1 VIGLALAC
9 VVLVLAVVAAL
20 AVPMFRR
27 SSILPERAQYDRAVY
42 RDQLEEV
49 DRDVARGV
57 LTAEEA
63 ASARLEIQRRL
74 LATQTGKTWKIGDT
88 ARGPWMA
95 VVACLFVVGAAGGL
109 YAWLGAPGMPDTPAG
124 SPAAKAQA
132 DATQPGKS
140 ASPHTDFRADAE
152 KLQKKLAADPT
163 NAEEWDLY
171 ARTVSQLG
179 DWPRALD
186 AYQHA
191 INLGLTG
198 PEVYAGFG
206 EMQVLAAGGIVLPAA
221 RDAFSTALKAD
232 PKSLAARY
240 YLALAD
246 AQAGEAR
253 KAVDAW
259 IALAASVPEDSSMRD
274 EIARHVADSARS
286 GGFEAPALPKGAPPS
301 TDADA
306 DAGTVDGLTPEQLK
320 QAEKMTPAERQQ
332 MIATMIA
339 QLEAKLQAEPND
351 LDGWLRLARADIVQ
365 GQTAKAVD
373 AFEKAAR
380 LKPEDPTIKM
390 EAVSVLLGNLQP
402 NDPIPPR
409 AETLLRE
416 VAAVAPDAEEVLWY
430 LGVIAAREGRQ
441 AEAEHD
447 WTALLAKLDVS
458 SEDYK
463 LVQGALKQLKAGP

>member
-1 VIGLALAC
+1 MIGLALAC

-74 LATQTGKTWKIGDT
+74 LSTQTDKTWKIGG
-88 ARGPWMA
+88 ANRGPWMA
-95 VVACLFVVGAAGGL
+95 VIASLFVVGAAGGI

-124 SPAAKAQA
+124 SPAAAPPA
-132 DATQPGKS
+132 DPAQPGKS
-140 ASPHTDFRADAE
+140 PSPHTDFRADAE

-186 AYQHA
+186 AYHHA
-191 INLGLTG
+191 IDLGLNG

-221 RDAFSTALKAD
+221 RDAFNTALKAD
-232 PKSLAARY
+232 PKSQAARY

-274 EIARHVADSARS
+274 EIARQVADAAHS
-286 GGFEAPALPKGAPPS
+286 GGFEAPAMPKGAPPA
-301 TDADA
+301 ADA
-306 DAGTVDGLTPEQLK
+306 DSNTVDGLTPDQLAA
-320 QAEKMTPAERQQ
+320 AEKMTPEQRKDMVNA
-332 MIATMIA
+332 MIV
-339 QLEAKLQAEPND
+339 QLAAKLQAEPND
-351 LDGWLRLARADIVQ
+351 LDGWLRIARAYTVQ
-365 GQTAKAVD
+365 G
-373 AFEKAAR
+373 ENGKAADAYDQAAK
-380 LKPEDPTIKM
+380 LKPSDPSIKM
-390 EAVSVLLGNLQP
+390 ESVSVLLSNLQP

-409 AETLLRE
+409 AENLLRE
-416 VAAVAPDAEEVLWY
+416 VAAVAPDSAEVLWY

-463 LVQGALKQLKAGP
+463 LVQDALKQLKTGP

>member
-74 LATQTGKTWKIGDT
+74 LATQTGKTWKIGG
-88 ARGPWMA
+88 ANRGPWMA
-95 VVACLFVVGAAGGL
+95 VVASLFVVGAAGGL
-109 YAWLGAPGMPDTPAG
+109 YAWLGAPALPDTPAG
-124 SPAAKAQA
+124 SVPAAAPA
-132 DATQPGKS
+132 DPAQPGKA

-152 KLQKKLAADPT
+152 KLQKKLAADPS

-186 AYQHA
+186 AYHHA
-191 INLGLTG
+191 IDLGLNG

-221 RDAFSTALKAD
+221 RDAFNTALKAD
-232 PKSLAARY
+232 PKSQAARY

-259 IALAASVPEDSSMRD
+259 IALAASVPEDSGMRD
-274 EIARHVADSARS
+274 EITRQVADAAHS
-286 GGFEAPALPKGAPPS
+286 GGFEAPPMPKGAPPA
-301 TDADA
+301 ADA
-306 DAGTVDGLTPEQLK
+306 DSNTVDGLTPDQLAA
-320 QAEKMTPAERQQ
+320 AEKMTPEQRKDMVNA
-332 MIATMIA
+332 MIV
-339 QLEAKLQAEPND
+339 QLAAKLQAEPND
-351 LDGWLRLARADIVQ
+351 LDGWLRIARAYTVQ
-365 GQTAKAVD
+365 G
-373 AFEKAAR
+373 ENGKAADAYDQAAK
-380 LKPEDPTIKM
+380 LKPSDPSIKM
-390 EAVSVLLGNLQP
+390 ESVSVLLSNLQP

-409 AETLLRE
+409 AENLLRE
-416 VAAVAPDAEEVLWY
+416 VAAVAPDSAEVLWY

-458 SEDYK
+458 SEDHK
-463 LVQGALKQLKAGP
+463 LVQDALKQLKTGP